1 VNDNPLQT
9 TKRELH
15 AMFTSPAMWTGLV
28 AAGVILGL
36 SGPFGT
42 DEVLGPVPRLAYW
55 LVVSAIGFLLGSSV
69 ATFTADQL
77 EARGSGKWPASIV
90 AGLLAGC
97 ANLMALVV
105 VNWLVFR
112 LPWGTPGYLTVL
124 GPNVIVISLVITLAA
139 VAIGSQTRPAADT
152 PAETAPQPPRILDR
166 LPLDKRGPLIALS
179 VQDHYVQVSTTKGNE
194 LILLRLSD
202 AMAEVGDTP
211 GLQVHRS
218 HWVAIPAVK
227 STRRDGARAIL
238 TMANG
243 MDIPVSRTYLPAIK
257 EAGLLPR

>member
-1 VNDNPLQT
+1 VNDSPLQT

-15 AMFTSPAMWTGLV
+15 AMFTSPAMWTGLL

-36 SGPFGT
+36 AGPFGT
-42 DEVLGPVPRLAYW
+42 EDVLTLLPRLAYW

-69 ATFTADQL
+69 ATFTGDQV
-77 EARGSGKWPASIV
+77 EARGLGRWPSAIV
-90 AGLLAGC
+90 AGLVAGC
-97 ANLMALVV
+97 ANLLALVL

-112 LPWGTPGYLTVL
+112 LSWDTPGYLSVL
-124 GPNVIVISLVITLAA
+124 GPNVVAISLVITLAA
-139 VAIGSQTRPAADT
+139 VAIGAQTQKPAAT
-152 PAETAPQPPRILDR
+152 TQPPRILDR
-166 LPLDKRGPLIALS
+166 LPLDKRGPLIAMS
-179 VQDHYVQVSTTKGNE
+179 VQDHYVQVATTKGTE
-194 LILLRLSD
+194 LILIRLTD

-218 HWVAIPAVK
+218 HWVATKAVK
-227 STRRDGARAIL
+227 SARRDGARAIL

>member
-1 VNDNPLQT
+1 
-9 TKRELH
+9 
-15 AMFTSPAMWTGLV
+15 MWTGLV

-36 SGPFGT
+36 AGPFGT
-42 DEVLGPVPRLAYW
+42 DDVLSLLPRLAYW
-55 LVVSAIGFLLGSSV
+55 LVVSAIGFLLGSTI

-77 EARGSGKWPASIV
+77 EARSLTRWPAAVV
-90 AGLLAGC
+90 AGLMAGC
-97 ANLMALVV
+97 VNLLALVI

-112 LPWGTPGYLTVL
+112 LSWDAPGYLAVL

-139 VAIGSQTRPAADT
+139 VAIGSQTRAT
-152 PAETAPQPPRILDR
+152 SAEDQTQAQSPRILER

-179 VQDHYVQVSTTKGNE
+179 VQDHYVQVATAKGTE
-194 LILLRLSD
+194 LILMRLGD

-218 HWVAIPAVK
+218 HWIATKAVT
-227 STRRDGARAIL
+227 SARRDGARAIL